1 MGGVRILVPALD
13 GVTLSDRN
21 DAGQAQG
28 HQTETCADGI
38 TLSVTS
44 EKGTSVPHGRGG
56 QWLRGPGWG
65 RVACQGQ
72 RRELAGRRKHH

>member
-13 GVTLSDRN
+13 GIMLSNRN
-21 DAGQAQG
+21 DAGQAHV
-28 HQTETCADGI
+28 HQTQTCTDGI

-44 EKGTSVPHGRGG
+44 EKGTSVPRGRGD
-56 QWLRGPGWG
+56 QWLWDPGWG

-72 RRELAGRRKHH
+72 RRELAGRRKHP